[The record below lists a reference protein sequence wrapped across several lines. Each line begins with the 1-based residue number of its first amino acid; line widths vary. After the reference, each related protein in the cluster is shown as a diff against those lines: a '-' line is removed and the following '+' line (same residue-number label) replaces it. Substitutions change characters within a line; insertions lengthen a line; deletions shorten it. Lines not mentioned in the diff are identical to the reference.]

1 MYKRNVVSYA
11 LMVPWIG
18 DTKNW
23 IKFSMTSVITA
34 AYGSWQSPIDGNLVT
49 AAKIN
54 FDRVVVDGVDT
65 YWLASQPQ
73 EKGRMAIVHRDRL
86 GRNNIVTPPEFNVR
100 NRVHEYGGGAYT
112 VWQGQIYFC
121 NDGDQCIY
129 HQSGSQ
135 IKLAS
140 PAVQTDRYADLTIDA
155 RRRRLLCIR
164 EDHSGPAVVNSLV
177 AIDLDNPNNIQILAA
192 GADFYASPSL
202 SPNGQFLAWLSWN
215 HPNLPWDGNV
225 LMVAEIQADGSL
237 GPAQTVAG
245 GPQYPQEAIFQ
256 PQWSPQGILHFVS
269 DRSGWGNL
277 YRWQAGEVEPLLSAA
292 AEFGQPQWVF
302 GQSTY
307 DFVGDRLLCTYSQ
320 GGITHLI
327 LLNPNDGS
335 WQELDC
341 NYTNLHHLRANE
353 RRAVAIGAAAD
364 RQSEVVEI
372 DLLSQSCKT
381 LQSTPQNVDSRYFS
395 PPQTIAFPTQDGEIA
410 YGFYYPPHNPDFQAP
425 VGERPPLLVK
435 SHGGPTAATSGEL
448 SLRVQYWTSRGF
460 GYLDVNYRGSTGYGR
475 KYQEKLAGQWGI
487 VDVNDCID
495 GAKYLA
501 AKGLVDGDRM
511 AISGGSAG
519 GYTTLCA
526 LTFHQV
532 FKAGASYYGIGD
544 LEALARDTHK
554 FESYYHDKL
563 VAPYPQAAQL
573 YKERSPINFPEK
585 LSCPTIFFQGLEDRV
600 VPPNQSLMMV
610 EALRKQKI
618 PVAYVPFPDEQH
630 GFRQPANIKYAL
642 ESEFYFYAKIF
653 GFQPAEK
660 LVGVPIENLS
670 EPRYPST
677 SK

>member
-1 MYKRNVVSYA
+1 ME
-11 LMVPWIG
+11 
-18 DTKNW
+18 
-23 IKFSMTSVITA
+23 FSMTTA
-34 AYGSWQSPIDGNLVT
+34 AYGSWQSPIDGDLVT
-49 AAKIN
+49 GAKIN
-54 FDRVVVDGVDT
+54 FDQVVVDGVDT

-86 GRNNIVTPPEFNVR
+86 GRNNLVTPPEFNVR

-121 NDGDQCIY
+121 NDSDQCIY

-140 PAVQTDRYADLTIDA
+140 PAVQDSDKPKAHRYGDLTIDS
-155 RRRRLLCIR
+155 RRRRLLCIH
-164 EDHSGPAVVNSLV
+164 EDHSRPEVTNSLV
-177 AIDLDNPNNIQILAA
+177 AIGLDHPQELQILAE
-192 GADFYASPSL
+192 GEDFYSSPSV

-225 LMVAEIQADGSL
+225 LSIAEVQADGSL
-237 GPAQTVAG
+237 AKPQQIAG
-245 GPQYPQEAIFQ
+245 GPQESIFQ
-256 PQWSPQGILHFVS
+256 PQWSPEGVLHFVS

-277 YRWQAGEVEPLLSAA
+277 YRWQNQQAEPLLSAA

-307 DFVGDRLLCTYSQ
+307 DFVGDRLLCTYRQ
-320 GGITHLI
+320 GGIGHLVM
-327 LLNPNDGS
+327 LNPRDGS

-341 NYTNLHHLRANE
+341 AYTDLQHLRANE
-353 RRAVAIGAAAD
+353 RRAVAIGGAAD

-372 DLLSQSCKT
+372 DLLSQRCNL
-381 LQSTPQNVDSRYFS
+381 LQATPQSVDSKYFS
-395 PPQTIAFPTQDGEIA
+395 QPQTIAFPTQDGEIA

-425 VGERPPLLVK
+425 AGERPPLLVK
-435 SHGGPTAATSGEL
+435 SHGGPTAATSGSL

-475 KYQEKLAGQWGI
+475 AYQEKLAGQWGI
-487 VDVNDCID
+487 LDVQDCID
-495 GAKYLA
+495 GARYLA

-526 LTFHQV
+526 LTFHNV

-554 FESYYHDKL
+554 FESRYLDKL
-563 VAPYPQAAQL
+563 VAPYPQEARV

-585 LSCPTIFFQGLEDRV
+585 LSCPTIFFQGLEDEV

-610 EALRKQKI
+610 EALRQRGI
-618 PVAYVPFPDEQH
+618 PVAYVPFPEEQH
-630 GFRQPANIKYAL
+630 GFRQPANVKRAL
-642 ESEFYFYAKIF
+642 EGEFYFYAVIF
-653 GFQPAEK
+653 GFQPAES
-660 LVGVPIENLS
+660 LVEVAILNLRGFANEN
-670 EPRYPST
+670 P
-677 SK
+677 

>member
-1 MYKRNVVSYA
+1 ME
-11 LMVPWIG
+11 
-18 DTKNW
+18 
-23 IKFSMTSVITA
+23 FSMTTA
-34 AYGSWQSPIDGNLVT
+34 AYGSWQSPIDGDLVT

-73 EKGRMAIVHRDRL
+73 EKGRMAIIHRDRL
-86 GRNNIVTPPEFNVR
+86 GRNNLVTPPEFNVR

-121 NDGDQCIY
+121 NDSDQCIY

-140 PAVQTDRYADLTIDA
+140 PAVQDSDKPKAHRYADLTIDS
-155 RRRRLLCIR
+155 RRRRLLCIH
-164 EDHSGPAVVNSLV
+164 EDHSGPEVINSLV
-177 AIDLDNPNNIQILAA
+177 AISLDHPQELHILAE
-192 GADFYASPSL
+192 GKDFYSSPSL

-225 LMVAEIQADGSL
+225 LTVAEVQADGSL
-237 GPAQTVAG
+237 GKPQQIAG
-245 GPQYPQEAIFQ
+245 GPQESVFQ
-256 PQWSPQGILHFVS
+256 PQWSPEGVLHFVS

-277 YRWQAGEVEPLLSAA
+277 YRWQNQQVKPLLSAA

-307 DFVGDRLLCTYSQ
+307 DFVGDRIICTYSQ
-320 GGITHLI
+320 GGISHLVM
-327 LLNPNDGS
+327 LNPRDGN

-341 NYTNLHHLRANE
+341 THTDLQHLRANE
-353 RRAVAIGAAAD
+353 RRAVAIGGSAD

-372 DLLSQSCKT
+372 DLLSQRCNL
-381 LQSTPQNVDSRYFS
+381 LQATPQAVDSRYFS
-395 PPQTIAFPTQDGEIA
+395 QPQTIAFPTQDGEIA

-425 VGERPPLLVK
+425 PGERPPLLVK
-435 SHGGPTAATSGEL
+435 SHGGPTAATSGSL

-475 KYQEKLAGQWGI
+475 AYQEKLAGQWGI
-487 VDVNDCID
+487 LDVQDCID
-495 GAKYLA
+495 GARYLA

-526 LTFHQV
+526 LTFHNV

-554 FESYYHDKL
+554 FESRYLDKL
-563 VAPYPQAAQL
+563 VAPYPAAAQV
-573 YKERSPINFPEK
+573 YKDRSPIHFPER
-585 LSCPTIFFQGLEDRV
+585 LSCPTIFFQGLEDEV

-610 EALRKQKI
+610 EALRQRGV
-618 PVAYVPFPDEQH
+618 PVAYVPFAEEQH
-630 GFRQPANIKYAL
+630 GFRQPANIKRAL
-642 ESEFYFYAKIF
+642 EGEFYFYSQIF
-653 GFQPAEK
+653 GFRTAEQ
-660 LVGVPIENLS
+660 L
-670 EPRYPST
+670 EPVAISYRNGEA
-677 SK
+677 